1 MADIWARTTVAI
13 VSQGSGPFH
22 IHGVRL
28 PPFQVVP
35 IKKAML
41 KVWGSEKGG
50 RKHIAFIKK
59 SMNKVFS
66 VSNHSSCGEHLRHAR
81 HNRGLYVDAAP
92 TCCFKTSLPYSSPS
106 VCKR

>member
-41 KVWGSEKGG
+41 KVWGSEKGEENIL
-50 RKHIAFIKK
+50 HLLK
-59 SMNKVFS
+59 S
-66 VSNHSSCGEHLRHAR
+66 L
-81 HNRGLYVDAAP
+81 
-92 TCCFKTSLPYSSPS
+92 
-106 VCKR
+106 